1 MKPLELNF
9 CPNCGSPMTDRF
21 LFGRSRRACP
31 ACGFVFFREPKLA
44 VGALVERDGQV
55 LLVRRAVDP
64 KLGFWC
70 LPAGYV
76 EYDEGPITAVLREVR
91 EETGLMVRVTGLL
104 AAYHVRSDP
113 RGMGVILVYR
123 AVPRAG
129 ELAPGD
135 DASEAAYFAPNEIPH
150 ELAFSS
156 TRRILLRWQCEPSDS
171 NSGNH

>member
-9 CPNCGSPMTDRF
+9 CPNCGSPMADRF
-21 LFGRSRRACP
+21 VFGRTRRACS

-44 VGALVERDGQV
+44 AGALVEQEGQV

-76 EYDEGPITAVLREVR
+76 EYDEGPVAAVLREVR
-91 EETGLMVRVTGLL
+91 EETGLLVRVTGLL

-113 RGMGVILVYR
+113 RGLGVIIIYR
-123 AVPRAG
+123 AAPVGG
-129 ELAPGD
+129 ELVPGD
-135 DASEAAYFAPNEIPH
+135 DASEAKFFLPDDLPND
-150 ELAFSS
+150 LAFSS
-156 TRRILLRWQCEPSDS
+156 TCRALLRWRCGRMSE
-171 NSGNH
+171 

>member
-9 CPNCGSPMTDRF
+9 CPNCGSPMADRF
-21 LFGRSRRACP
+21 VFGRTRRTCT

-44 VGALVERDGQV
+44 AGALVEQQGQV

-76 EYDEGPITAVLREVR
+76 EYDEGPVAAVLREVR
-91 EETGLMVRVTGLL
+91 EETGLIVRVTGLL

-113 RGMGVILVYR
+113 RGLGVILVYR
-123 AVPRAG
+123 ATPVRG
-129 ELAPGD
+129 DLAPGD
-135 DASEAAYFAPNEIPH
+135 DASEVAYFAPDDLPH
-150 ELAFSS
+150 DLAFAS
-156 TRRILLRWQCEPSDS
+156 TRRALLRWRCGRMSE
-171 NSGNH
+171 